1 MDSDNWRIKRDPTSS
16 PSTPRD
22 WGFNR
27 SSQQRRPNTHD
38 RNGSNDRPQF
48 SHTGFGNTHR
58 KPLDDA
64 KAEKAIDEGRRVY
77 VGNMPYQATIH
88 DVEKL
93 FSEVASG
100 IEGISMSVDPLTG
113 RNPSYCFIDFTSSDL
128 AQSVMEGYSGRDI
141 MGRALKV
148 KPGVRSTTSASRQAM
163 IEKSPLSRREV
174 NPLYQDRWR
183 TVEDL
188 EKVNKAGEEGRRLYV
203 GGLPRFKDQFITNL
217 KVRELFQGFNVLI
230 VGKLIS
236 PHESKRDELGNHHYC
251 FVDLATAEEAVE
263 AMRSLDG
270 MRKFSGHVKVDRSFG
285 TSRKLAERRSLYVGG
300 LPEFESQEALEAAMR
315 KLFGGYAINNI
326 SKLFSPA
333 VPKNEEGNRMFCFVE
348 LANGEQADAAI
359 AELDVS
365 VSTLELEPLLTVS

>member
-16 PSTPRD
+16 PAGTPRD

-27 SSQQRRPNTHD
+27 FSQQRRPNTHD

-48 SHTGFGNTHR
+48 SQTGFGNTHR

-128 AQSVMEGYSGRDI
+128 AQSVMEKYSGRDI

-236 PHESKRDELGNHHYC
+236 PHESKKDEPGNHHYC

-263 AMRSLDG
+263 ATKSLDG
-270 MRKFSGHVKVDRSFG
+270 MGKFGGHVKVDRSFG

-365 VSTLELEPLLTVS
+365 VSALELEPC

>member
-27 SSQQRRPNTHD
+27 SSQQRRPNTYD
-38 RNGSNDRPQF
+38 RNGSNDRPRF
-48 SHTGFGNTHR
+48 SQTNPGSTYR

-64 KAEKAIDEGRRVY
+64 KAEKAIDEGRRLY
-77 VGNMPYQATIH
+77 VGNMPYQSTTK
-88 DVEKL
+88 DVENL

-100 IEGISMSVDPLTG
+100 IEAISISVDPLTG

-128 AQSVMEGYSGRDI
+128 AQSVMEEYSGKDF

-148 KPGVRSTTSASRQAM
+148 KPGVRSTTSANRQATT
-163 IEKSPLSRREV
+163 EKSPLSRREA
-174 NPLYQDRWR
+174 NPLFQDRWR
-183 TVEDL
+183 TEDV

-203 GGLPRFKDQFITNL
+203 GGLPRFKDQFVTDS

-230 VGKLIS
+230 VGKLIT
-236 PHESKRDELGNHHYC
+236 PHESKRDEPGNHHYC

-263 AMRSLDG
+263 AVKSLDG
-270 MRKFSGHVKVDRSFG
+270 MEKFGGNVKVDRPFG
-285 TSRKLAERRSLYVGG
+285 MSRKQVERRSLYVGG
-300 LPEFESQEALEAAMR
+300 LPEFESQEALEAAMST
-315 KLFGGYAINNI
+315 LFDGYAINNI
-326 SKLFSPA
+326 SRLFSPA
-333 VPKNEEGNRMFCFVE
+333 IPRNEEGNRMYCFVE

-365 VSTLELEPLLTVS
+365 VFALQLEPLLIIS